1 VIEQVRQRASS
12 QIDAEDLSRRAMRA
26 GAPVA
31 ESEADRAAAV
41 LLREV
46 YLNRGPRPALAKLLA
61 DTFGGRDSDSPG
73 ISHEAERMKL
83 WTGASNEERGK
94 ALVELLDLGDALPKG
109 RRPAKSSFPRIG
121 PGK

>member
-1 VIEQVRQRASS
+1 
-12 QIDAEDLSRRAMRA
+12 
-26 GAPVA
+26 
-31 ESEADRAAAV
+31 
-41 LLREV
+41 
-46 YLNRGPRPALAKLLA
+46 
-61 DTFGGRDSDSPG
+61 
-73 ISHEAERMKL
+73 MKL